1 MTREEAL
8 DKFKSEEAGVILKK
22 TNLKYYNQ
30 LVEKRDEFADLLRKG
45 FWNIISRLESY
56 PDFQVQE
63 VQFSYLRVH
72 IMDGTYQWL
81 VELHDKNGDYTREDI
96 SQMLDMKSVLG
107 VYDECRKELYQAA
120 AKYVNTLTPADC
132 DLIVMENFAD
142 QVMYLYILGVYAFR
156 DIASDKRW
164 EKIKKDKIFRI
175 LIGERKDKA
184 FVVYAKIMN
193 PEAAETVTDRI
204 SGTPTE
210 HDFNSMEYVLYDF
223 SNYLFNNRNICFR
236 NMNFCSFRKCTME
249 ETDFVGCKC
258 MFTDWRC
265 SHIHNVMMDGN
276 CLNGADFTGSILE
289 NVSMTGVRLDVL
301 PYSEE
306 MPLNPAMIPAT
317 FRNATLKNV
326 DFSGAYL
333 AECDFRNA
341 CIGRIN
347 FAGADLRGA
356 KIDSKYKELW
366 NLTEEQNNS
375 INWIEE

>member
-142 QVMYLYILGVYAFR
+142 QVMYLYILGVYACLLYT
-156 DIASDKRW
+156 SD
-164 EKIKKDKIFRI
+164 
-175 LIGERKDKA
+175 
-184 FVVYAKIMN
+184 
-193 PEAAETVTDRI
+193 AAD
-204 SGTPTE
+204 
-210 HDFNSMEYVLYDF
+210 
-223 SNYLFNNRNICFR
+223 
-236 NMNFCSFRKCTME
+236 
-249 ETDFVGCKC
+249 
-258 MFTDWRC
+258 
-265 SHIHNVMMDGN
+265 
-276 CLNGADFTGSILE
+276 
-289 NVSMTGVRLDVL
+289 
-301 PYSEE
+301 
-306 MPLNPAMIPAT
+306 
-317 FRNATLKNV
+317 
-326 DFSGAYL
+326 
-333 AECDFRNA
+333 
-341 CIGRIN
+341 
-347 FAGADLRGA
+347 
-356 KIDSKYKELW
+356 EL
-366 NLTEEQNNS
+366 
-375 INWIEE
+375 